1 MKVTLCLYKRGK
13 SMRIKIGIEVECILK
28 GERAKELAGIIENIF
43 RTERTISNADE
54 YVPYML
60 PLKIMKTLENDIIFV
75 DDFEYIEDAKVL
87 YVKFIDTDKV
97 PKLSFYLELAKTYDL
112 KLYLSAV
119 SEDDK
124 IFFNTDEEGE
134 YFPEKYYFNIYL
146 GSISYSTELIKK
158 LEEIL
163 KEHGFYYTDLKPF
176 QEKLKEY
183 NIKTEK
189 DIYLLKSYLKNTY
202 PSITMYFGRFINP
215 LSKK

>member
-1 MKVTLCLYKRGK
+1 
-13 SMRIKIGIEVECILK
+13 MRIKIGIEVECILK

-54 YVPYML
+54 YVP
-60 PLKIMKTLENDIIFV
+60 
-75 DDFEYIEDAKVL
+75 
-87 YVKFIDTDKV
+87 
-97 PKLSFYLELAKTYDL
+97 
-112 KLYLSAV
+112 
-119 SEDDK
+119 
-124 IFFNTDEEGE
+124 
-134 YFPEKYYFNIYL
+134 
-146 GSISYSTELIKK
+146 
-158 LEEIL
+158 
-163 KEHGFYYTDLKPF
+163 YYTDLKPF